1 MAVCNDQKCQT
12 LNVKSR
18 TLFVRLALSCA
29 PESRSGRDVCL
40 LFFHIGAKKIYESPR
55 KAMSTSA
62 GFLTEPTTV
71 RSCIEQRMYSY
82 GLSAYGVTKLIC
94 YLRGETNYRNLQKAV
109 TDALHAIERS
119 KLPMVFDIVTA
130 LGGEFAIACP
140 DNPEL
145 YVKSPEQLR
154 QIVQDKA
161 AGMKV
166 SQIASAIATRR
177 GLTSG
182 YQGIHSS
189 ISKSLRSL
197 DNSQFLRVSEIIEVL
212 GFKLFIRWQTLK
224 LSGSSKGQLLGTLIP
239 LVAPGLNL
247 IEEQGNHL
255 LLPLPLV
262 SEFQA
267 HFGLH
272 VVTELWKI
280 TSTAIKEE

>member
-1 MAVCNDQKCQT
+1 MSNSKREEQHIVRSLGA
-12 LNVKSR
+12 L
-18 TLFVRLALSCA
+18 VRLRKSLALATCA
-29 PESRSGRDVCL
+29 CCSFTSELSRCPLS
-40 LFFHIGAKKIYESPR
+40 ESPH

-62 GFLTEPTTV
+62 GFLTEPTPVT
-71 RSCIEQRMYSY
+71 SCIEQRMHSY

-94 YLRGETNYRNLQKAV
+94 YLRGETNYRSLQKAV

-119 KLPMVFDIVTA
+119 KLPMVFDIVRA
-130 LGGEFAIACP
+130 LGGELGVAWP
-140 DNPEL
+140 DEPAL
-145 YVKSPEQLR
+145 FVKSPEQLR
-154 QIVQDKA
+154 QIVQDLA
-161 AGMKV
+161 AGMRV

-177 GLTSG
+177 GIKSG

-197 DNSQFLRVSEIIEVL
+197 DSSQFLRVSEIIEVL
-212 GFKLFIRWQTLK
+212 GGKLFIRWQTLK

-262 SEFQA
+262 AEFQE
-267 HFGLH
+267 HLGLH

-280 TSTAIKEE
+280 TSTASGAD

>member
-1 MAVCNDQKCQT
+1 
-12 LNVKSR
+12 
-18 TLFVRLALSCA
+18 
-29 PESRSGRDVCL
+29 
-40 LFFHIGAKKIYESPR
+40 
-55 KAMSTSA
+55 MSTST

-71 RSCIEQRMYSY
+71 TSCIEQRMHSY

-94 YLRGETNYRNLQKAV
+94 YLRGETNYRSLQKAV

-130 LGGEFAIACP
+130 LGGEFAVAWP
-140 DNPEL
+140 DEPAL

-154 QIVQDKA
+154 QIVQDMA
-161 AGMKV
+161 AGMRV

-177 GLTSG
+177 GIKSG
-182 YQGIHSS
+182 YQSIHSS

-197 DNSQFLRVSEIIEVL
+197 DSSQFLRVSEIIEVL
-212 GFKLFIRWQTLK
+212 GFKLFIRWQTVK

-262 SEFQA
+262 AEFQE
-267 HFGLH
+267 HLGFH

-280 TSTAIKEE
+280 TSTATLAD

>member
-1 MAVCNDQKCQT
+1 
-12 LNVKSR
+12 
-18 TLFVRLALSCA
+18 
-29 PESRSGRDVCL
+29 
-40 LFFHIGAKKIYESPR
+40 
-55 KAMSTSA
+55 MSTSA
-62 GFLTEPTTV
+62 GFLTEPTPVT
-71 RSCIEQRMYSY
+71 SCIEQRMDDY

-94 YLRGETNYRNLQKAV
+94 YLRGETNYRSLQKAV

-130 LGGEFAIACP
+130 LGGELGVAISDKPA
-140 DNPEL
+140 L
-145 YVKSPEQLR
+145 IVKSPEQLR
-154 QIVQDKA
+154 QIVQDLA
-161 AGMKV
+161 AGMRV

-177 GLTSG
+177 GRKSG

-212 GFKLFIRWQTLK
+212 GGKLFIRWQTLK

-262 SEFQA
+262 AEFQE
-267 HFGLH
+267 HLGLH
-272 VVTELWKI
+272 VVIELWKI
-280 TSTAIKEE
+280 TSTATEAD